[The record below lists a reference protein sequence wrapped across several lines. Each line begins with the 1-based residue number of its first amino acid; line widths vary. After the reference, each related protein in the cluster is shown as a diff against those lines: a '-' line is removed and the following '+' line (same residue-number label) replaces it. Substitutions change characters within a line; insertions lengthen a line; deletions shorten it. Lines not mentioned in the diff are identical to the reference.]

1 MAKPRVFKSGQPTTG
16 PIPRNTRAGANREQ
30 SRGLAITRV
39 EPSHQ
44 HNHDR
49 KMQSMKRVKRAK

>member
-1 MAKPRVFKSGQPTTG
+1 MSKPRTFRPVHSHE
-16 PIPRNTRAGANREQ
+16 GAVPANIRESAAREQ
-30 SRGLAITRV
+30 SRGLAIPRI

-49 KMQSMKRVKRAK
+49 KMRVLRRVKRTK